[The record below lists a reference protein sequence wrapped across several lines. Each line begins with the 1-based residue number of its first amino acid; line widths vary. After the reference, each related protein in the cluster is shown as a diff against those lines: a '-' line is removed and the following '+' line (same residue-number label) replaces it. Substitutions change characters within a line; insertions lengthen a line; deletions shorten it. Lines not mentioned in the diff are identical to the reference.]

1 MALVLA
7 TTLPLVWRRRHPLAV
22 ALVTGMAT
30 AAYGFAHYPDLAMP
44 IAIGGVVGMYSVA
57 AWGGRRAALLAG
69 GVAAVVV
76 VVVMTL
82 PRADADVVDAAFVSL
97 SLAGAWVLG
106 DRARVQRALTAE
118 LQERAARLERDRA
131 EDARRAVAFERA
143 RIARELHDVVA
154 HHVSMMVV
162 QAEAGPVAAER
173 DPARAAGAFE
183 AIAATGRQALVE
195 MRRLLG
201 VLRDDGDQAPSRAP
215 QPGLGQVPAL
225 IEQVGRAGLRVELVV
240 EGTSAA
246 LPPGIDLS
254 AYRIVQEA
262 LTNVMTH
269 SGAGRARVLVRYG
282 ADDLELRISD
292 DGGSESSEKGSESA
306 SGRQATDSD
315 RQDRRSAGRGLLGM
329 RERVA
334 LFGGELTA
342 GPGPAGGLHRGRPPP
357 RRGRGPVIRTL
368 VVDDQGLV
376 RAGFRM
382 ILEAQPD
389 IEVVGE
395 AADGLDAVDAAR
407 RLRPD
412 VVLMDIRM
420 PRLDG
425 LEATRRL
432 AGPGAAEPV
441 RVLILTTFDLDE
453 YVFEALRAGASG
465 FLLKDLPR
473 EDLVAAVRVVA
484 AGDALLAPRVTRR
497 LIEEFARRPA
507 GAAADPDALAHLT
520 AREREVLELLAAGLS
535 NAEMAA
541 SLVVSEHTVKTHV
554 GNVLAK
560 LGLRDRIQAVIL
572 AYEVGVVQPGRG

>member
-1 MALVLA
+1 MRWLRARPLLADGLLAALVAAFSLVALA
-7 TTLPLVWRRRHPLAV
+7 YARRDCDGLCEPGGAAAVALVAGQSLPLVWRRRYPLAV
-22 ALVTGMAT
+22 SLVTGLAT
-30 AAYGFAHYPDLAMP
+30 AAYGLAPYPDLAMP
-44 IAIGGVVGMYSVA
+44 IPIGGVIGMYSVA
-57 AWGGRRAALLAG
+57 AWGSRAGALLAG
-69 GVAAVVV
+69 GIAAAVVI
-76 VVVMTL
+76 VVMSL
-82 PRADADVVDAAFVSL
+82 PRTDADLVDASFASL
-97 SLAGAWVLG
+97 ALAGAWLLG
-106 DRARVQRALTAE
+106 DRARVQRALAAE
-118 LQERAARLERDRA
+118 LAERALRLERERA
-131 EDARRAVAFERA
+131 VEAQRAVASERA

-162 QAEAGPVAAER
+162 QAEAGPVATER
-173 DPARAAGAFE
+173 DPGRAAGAFE

-201 VLRDDGDQAPSRAP
+201 VLRGDGDQAPSLAP
-215 QPGLGQVPAL
+215 QPGLADVRSL
-225 IEQVGRAGLRVELVV
+225 VEQVGRAGLRVELVV
-240 EGTSAA
+240 EGTEAP
-246 LPPGIDLS
+246 LPAGVDLS

-262 LTNVMTH
+262 LTNAVKH
-269 SGAGRARVLVRYG
+269 SGPSRARILVRYG
-282 ADDLELRISD
+282 ADDLDWRSTTRAAPGTAWSRPPAED
-292 DGGSESSEKGSESA
+292 WPPTGGPVGP
-306 SGRQATDSD
+306 GRDARAGQPVRGRAP
-315 RQDRRSAGRGLLGM
+315 RRPRPGRRLHRRRPPAPG
-329 RERVA
+329 
-334 LFGGELTA
+334 
-342 GPGPAGGLHRGRPPP
+342 GPGPVSA
-357 RRGRGPVIRTL
+357 IRTL

-395 AADGLDAVDAAR
+395 AADGLDAVSAAR

-432 AGPGAAEPV
+432 AGPGVADPV

-484 AGDALLAPRVTRR
+484 SGEALLAPRITRR

-507 GAAADPDALAHLT
+507 TADPDPAALA
-520 AREREVLELLAAGLS
+520 RS
-535 NAEMAA
+535 PPA
-541 SLVVSEHTVKTHV
+541 S
-554 GNVLAK
+554 
-560 LGLRDRIQAVIL
+560 
-572 AYEVGVVQPGRG
+572 GRPSS